1 MRRSLFLFKLRF
13 KILARVR
20 TAFYLFEWAEAF
32 PPIFGSCSLEG
43 ENDIAATAA
52 VVVAAAAA
60 AMFTFS
66 VDFYSHRLESS
77 KKIVEAFLRLLFLL
91 LLFCLLISDA

>member
-1 MRRSLFLFKLRF
+1 LFKLRF

-20 TAFYLFEWAEAF
+20 TAFCLFEWAVAF

-43 ENDIAATAA
+43 ENDIAATVA
-52 VVVAAAAA
+52 VVVAAAAAAA

-77 KKIVEAFLRLLFLL
+77 KKIAQAFLRLLLLFLFLL
-91 LLFCLLISDA
+91 LLISDA